1 MMESWGI
8 GSLLFSSP
16 SRVWYTPRW
25 LSAEAC
31 MKMVWLGF
39 LRERKW
45 AFAKCS
51 SCLNPLPLSAF
62 NCLLNFLT
70 ALTARQASRIA
81 LLLTS

>member
-1 MMESWGI
+1 
-8 GSLLFSSP
+8 
-16 SRVWYTPRW
+16 
-25 LSAEAC
+25 
-31 MKMVWLGF
+31 MKMVWLSS

-45 AFAKCS
+45 AFAKSS

-70 ALTARQASRIA
+70 ALTARQAARTA